1 MKVENIPLKRIR
13 KSPLNPRKT
22 FYEED
27 LQDLAQN
34 IKEQGLLQPI
44 TVRPVDE
51 QLCQDGTVCDLEIV
65 CGERRYRAV
74 YLLAKDWNDTIA
86 CIIKPMSDEQALD
99 AMITEN
105 LQRKDVD
112 PIEEAFAFGQLH
124 RNGKSIEEIALRFGK
139 SARFIRDRIK
149 LDSLLPELKEWVTKG
164 YMNIGAAMHICKLTE
179 AEQQGFIEEFVQDDM
194 TEYANDP
201 INKENAED
209 YTDNLFM
216 RIETAPWHHK
226 FEGTCKTTCE
236 KCPFNDANVGCL
248 FYEMKPHNACC
259 TNRERWNTKR
269 AAWLLQILKDNEDVL
284 VKEGEELEKGKTV
297 VVVEAQ
303 SPYYQE
309 RGKNEYERLI
319 KSIKELGFKMVNKE
333 DLFERWSSYRESDE
347 RLKEKLEKNEVYRC
361 LVPGIDYRG
370 TCIEVKYF
378 EWKKQTTGEDA
389 AQANAMKLVQEYQ
402 ENIRRSADNRSE
414 KLRTLLNGMNPEEL
428 ATEKLSDTEAF
439 IFWVLVLRK
448 CSHKYR
454 DLLGVV
460 GYNNKVD
467 ILDYVRKHPETR
479 SRIARDFM
487 REILGG
493 SDVTWSSELKECQTT
508 LLKEWA
514 SEQADEVI
522 AEYDAKLAKKQEK
535 IKDKLIALGYDTN
548 GKKLDF

>member
-1 MKVENIPLKRIR
+1 M
-13 KSPLNPRKT
+13 
-22 FYEED
+22 
-27 LQDLAQN
+27 
-34 IKEQGLLQPI
+34 QPI

-124 RNGKSIEEIALRFGK
+124 KNGKSVEEIALRFGK
-139 SARFIRDRIK
+139 SKRFIAERIK
-149 LDSLLPELKEWVTKG
+149 LDNLLPELKKWVTKG
-164 YMNIGAAMHICKLTE
+164 WMNIGAAMHISKLTAE
-179 AEQQGFIEEFVQDDM
+179 EQQRVLDGYEPDED
-194 TEYANDP
+194 DP
-201 INKENAED
+201 ITKQDAENF
-209 YTDNLFM
+209 TNNLFM

-226 FEGTCKTTCE
+226 FEGSCKTTCE

-333 DLFERWSSYRESDE
+333 DLFERWSSYRDSDE

-479 SRIARDFM
+479 NRIARDFM

>member
-1 MKVENIPLKRIR
+1 MKKIENIELKAIR
-13 KSPLNPRKT
+13 TSPMNPRKT
-22 FYEED
+22 FDQES
-27 LQDLAQN
+27 LQELADN
-34 IKEQGLLQPI
+34 IRQHGLLQPI
-44 TVRPVDE
+44 TVRKVDI
-51 QLCQDGTVCDLEIV
+51 LLNKDGSACNYEVV
-65 CGERRYRAV
+65 CGERRYRAFKLNKEKEIPCIV
-74 YLLAKDWNDTIA
+74 REMND
-86 CIIKPMSDEQALD
+86 EEALD

-124 RNGKSIEEIALRFGK
+124 ANGKSIEEIALRFGK
-139 SARFIRDRIK
+139 PARFIRDRIK
-149 LDSLLPELKEWVTKG
+149 LDSLLPELKQWVTKG

-179 AEQQGFIEEFVQDDM
+179 EEQQGFIDEFVQDDM
-194 TEYANDP
+194 SEYEADP

-216 RIETAPWHHK
+216 RIVTAPWHKK
-226 FEGTCKTTCE
+226 FEGSCKTTCE
-236 KCPFNDANVGCL
+236 KCPFNNTNVGCL
-248 FYEMKPHNACC
+248 FYEMKPHDANC
-259 TNRERWNTKR
+259 TNRVKWNTKK
-269 AAWLLQILKDNEDVL
+269 ASWLLQILKDNEDVL

-297 VVVEAQ
+297 IAVEAQ

-370 TCIEVKYF
+370 TCIDIKYF

-389 AQANAMKLVQEYQ
+389 TQAEAMKLVQAYRD
-402 ENIRRSADNRSE
+402 NISRSADNRSE
-414 KLRTLLNGMNPEEL
+414 KLRKLLNGMNPEEL
-428 ATEKLSDTEAF
+428 PTDKLNETEAF

-454 DLLGVV
+454 DILGVV
-460 GYNNKVD
+460 GYHNKVD

-479 SRIARDFM
+479 NRIARDYM

-493 SDVTWSSELKECQTT
+493 SDVAWSTELKECQTM

-535 IKDKLIALGYDTN
+535 IKDKLHALGYGTD
-548 GKKLDF
+548 GKKLEKK

>member
-319 KSIKELGFKMVNKE
+319 TSIKELGFKMVNKE
-333 DLFERWSSYRESDE
+333 DLFERWSSYREEDE
-347 RLKEKLEKNEVYRC
+347 RLKEKLKNNEVYRC

-370 TCIEVKYF
+370 TEIRVKYF
-378 EWKKQTTGEDA
+378 EWKKKTTGEDA
-389 AQANAMKLVQEYQ
+389 SQADAMKLVQEYQ
-402 ENIRRSADNRSE
+402 ENIRRNNENKAG
-414 KLRTLLNGMNPEEL
+414 KLREVLNTMNPEEL
-428 ATEKLSDTEAF
+428 SKGSLTPNEGY
-439 IFWVLVLRK
+439 IFFALILRR
-448 CSHKYR
+448 CSHKFR
-454 DLLGVV
+454 EQCGVV
-460 GYNNKVD
+460 GYDQKKSLLDFVIENKE
-467 ILDYVRKHPETR
+467 ICN
-479 SRIARDFM
+479 RIRRDFM
-487 REILGG
+487 REVLGS
-493 SDVTWSSELKECQTT
+493 SDVTWNTDLQQCQS
-508 LLKEWA
+508 LLLQEWA
-514 SEQADEVI
+514 SDKAEETI
-522 AEYDAKLAKKQEK
+522 ANYDAKLAKKQEK